1 MSELLKTAFML
12 KNLRSIIGFNP
23 IVWVKNTIRMRRLV
37 AAFEPG
43 VPRAEGA
50 LRCAILVT
58 PWLGT
63 SVPWFAVG
71 IGLLLAR
78 EGHQVTFILDDFIF
92 GRNRY
97 RYRFVLTC
105 LRAILRPIRH
115 RHNVLIMSEVVAVN
129 ERDAAATAEV
139 RNLAVLNAV
148 WEFRGEMKSAGRS
161 AFVDLCERQLHAAY
175 APIKSTVN
183 ENRFD
188 LLFMPGG
195 VWGTTGIWSS
205 CARAAGTR
213 IGSFDSGGYGTAM
226 LAVDGIAC
234 QLQDIPK
241 AYTLIAQEPDSERSV
256 LLAREAALAEMERRR
271 AGIDPFMSQVKNSD
285 SGDDRY
291 NGAILIALNSSWDS
305 AALGLHTIFKDNTA
319 WIVET
324 VRILLENT
332 TVPVIVR
339 QHPAERLEI
348 ARTTDDYASLLK
360 VNFGSHPRLHF
371 IAADDKIN
379 SYELMSRVRAV
390 VVHTSTIGI
399 EAAANSKPVITPSR
413 SYYSS
418 LGFVFKATDLHQY
431 EDLLKKAAAGELNVS
446 EEHKNKAL
454 TCYYLTQCCN
464 WIFSPFNPADYADW
478 SKRSLDD
485 WYGDKEV
492 RKMVRALCQSVPVAY
507 LNHSERLAAQEL
519 LRK

>member
-1 MSELLKTAFML
+1 MF

-23 IVWVKNTIRMRRLV
+23 IGWIKNTIRMRRLV
-37 AAFEPG
+37 ASFAQG

-78 EGHQVTFILDDFIF
+78 EGHQVTFILDDFMF
-92 GRNRY
+92 GRNRF

-105 LRAILRPIRH
+105 LQAVLRQIRH
-115 RHNVLIMSEVVAVN
+115 RHKVLIMSEVVSVN
-129 ERDAAATAEV
+129 ERNAAATAEV
-139 RNLAVLNAV
+139 RNLAVLNTV
-148 WEFRGEMKSAGRS
+148 WEFRGEMKSAGRA
-161 AFVDLCERQLHAAY
+161 AFIDMCERQLQAAY
-175 APIKSTVN
+175 APITSAVN

-188 LLFMPGG
+188 LLLMPGG
-195 VWGTTGIWSS
+195 VWGTTGIWAS
-205 CARAAGTR
+205 CSRAAGTR

-226 LAVDGIAC
+226 LAVDGVAC

-285 SGDDRY
+285 GGDDRY

-305 AALGLHTIFKDNTA
+305 AALGLHTIFKDNTD

-324 VRILLENT
+324 VRILLKST
-332 TVPVIVR
+332 SVPVIVR

-360 VNFGSHPRLHF
+360 ANFDGHPRLHF

-379 SYELMSRVRAV
+379 SYELMSRVSALV
-390 VVHTSTIGI
+390 VYTSTIGI
-399 EAAANSKPVITPSR
+399 EAAANSKPVITPSS

-418 LGFVFKATDLHQY
+418 LGFVFKATELNQY
-431 EDLLKKAAAGELNVS
+431 EDLLKRASEGELKVS
-446 EEHKNKAL
+446 EEQKNKAL

-464 WIFSPFNPADYADW
+464 WIFSPFNPADYAEW
-478 SKRSLDD
+478 SKRPLDD
-485 WYGDKEV
+485 WYSDKEV
-492 RKMVRALCQSVPVAY
+492 RKMVHALCQSVPVSY
-507 LNHSERLAAQEL
+507 LNHSERLAAQESV
-519 LRK
+519 